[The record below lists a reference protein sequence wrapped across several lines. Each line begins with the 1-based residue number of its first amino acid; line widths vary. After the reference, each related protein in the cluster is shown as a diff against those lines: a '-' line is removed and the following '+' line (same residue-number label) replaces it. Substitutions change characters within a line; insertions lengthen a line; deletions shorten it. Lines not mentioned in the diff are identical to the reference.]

1 MVVDF
6 TKLLCYNM
14 DKFSNSVR
22 LNVFWGIFVMEN
34 VTFSKEPGMLYDL
47 GFLFVLNFNKQYC
60 LEHFTNPAKA
70 SADAVYLNT
79 LLKKFSPIEGDF
91 RIFFELSEK
100 KNSFIS
106 TYYLDPHMRDCF
118 AGTFSFKNLQQKLLN
133 VNEVSRNLA
142 EFYLKDRAE
151 EAFENGT
158 PNLKKIDLILQG
170 SALKPGIQ
178 VGLYSFF
185 IKPETVLRKLAYAL
199 VAKYVELEMLYKE
212 HENQLKHL
220 QENFEIK
227 KAAELLKN
235 GKQQSFDIL
244 YCNNFLVSF
253 SLVSKNFITADFF
266 EKNVALVFG
275 FDYLAVLAYL
285 IQQNKSP
292 DFELFGSAISEPNRI
307 KILNYLLEE
316 KEAPIKLI
324 EQEFNLTGTNA
335 YYHLSLMI
343 KSGIVKTRN
352 SGRTVLYSVN
362 TAYFRALGVAL
373 AKYM

>member
-1 MVVDF
+1 
-6 TKLLCYNM
+6 
-14 DKFSNSVR
+14 
-22 LNVFWGIFVMEN
+22 MEN
-34 VTFSKEPGMLYDL
+34 VTFSKEPGMVYDL
-47 GFLFVLNFNKQYC
+47 GFLFVLHFNKQYC
-60 LEHFTNPAKA
+60 LENFTNPAKA
-70 SADAVYLNT
+70 SADAVYFNT

-91 RIFFELSEK
+91 RIFFELLESK
-100 KNSFIS
+100 KCFFS
-106 TYYLDPHMRDCF
+106 TYYLDPYIRDCF
-118 AGTFSFKNLQQKLLN
+118 AGNFSFKNLQQKLLN
-133 VNEVSRNLA
+133 VNEVARNLA

-185 IKPETVLRKLAYAL
+185 IKPEVVLQKLVYAL
-199 VAKYVELEMLYKE
+199 AAKNVELGIKYSNAENEM
-212 HENQLKHL
+212 KHL
-220 QENFEIK
+220 QNTFNLEK
-227 KAAELLKN
+227 VAKLLRD
-235 GKQQSFDIL
+235 GKQQSFDISG
-244 YCNNFLVSF
+244 FEKDRVSF
-253 SLVSKNFITADFF
+253 
-266 EKNVALVFG
+266 ALIGINYVKVNLNEDCINILLG
-275 FDYLAVLAYL
+275 SEYLSIMEYL
-285 IQQNKSP
+285 DRQNKSP
-292 DFELFGSAISEPNRI
+292 NFELFGSAISEPNRI

-352 SGRTVLYSVN
+352 SGRMVLYSVN

>member
-1 MVVDF
+1 
-6 TKLLCYNM
+6 
-14 DKFSNSVR
+14 
-22 LNVFWGIFVMEN
+22 MEN

-47 GFLFVLNFNKQYC
+47 GFLFVLHFNKQYC

-158 PNLKKIDLILQG
+158 PNLKKIDRILQG

>member
-1 MVVDF
+1 MG
-6 TKLLCYNM
+6 N
-14 DKFSNSVR
+14 
-22 LNVFWGIFVMEN
+22 I
-34 VTFSKEPGMLYDL
+34 TFSKEPGMLYDL
-47 GFLFVLNFNKQYC
+47 GFLFVLYFNKQYC
-60 LEHFTNPAKA
+60 LENFTNPAKA
-70 SADAVYLNT
+70 STDTVYFNT
-79 LLKKFSPIEGDF
+79 LLNKFSPIEDDF
-91 RIFFELSEK
+91 RIFFELPEK

-106 TYYLDPHMRDCF
+106 TYYLDPHIRDCF
-118 AGTFSFKNLQQKLLN
+118 AGTFSFKNLQQMLVN
-133 VNEVSRNLA
+133 DNEVAHNLA
-142 EFYLKDRAE
+142 EFYFKDRAE
-151 EAFENGT
+151 EIFENGT
-158 PNLKKIDLILQG
+158 PNLKKIDFVLQD
-170 SALKPGIQ
+170 SALKPSIR

-185 IKPETVLRKLAYAL
+185 IEPKVVLRKLVYAL
-199 VAKYVELEMLYKE
+199 VTKYVELEMLYKE
-212 HENQLKHL
+212 HENQLKRL
-220 QENFEIK
+220 RENFEIK

-244 YCNNFLVSF
+244 YCNDFWVSF
-253 SLVSKNFITADFF
+253 SLVCKNFITADFF
-266 EKNVALVFG
+266 EKTVALVFG
-275 FDYLAVLAYL
+275 FDYLDILAYL